1 MNKVFWLVSVDRSK
15 KDSVNWSQSSQNIM
29 HWKEAG
35 IQWLEVCILGCRDSR
50 CDGSERHVSV
60 VCLCEWMRGRSL
72 GKQGQIVED
81 LICHGKKSD
90 DKSFKNY
97 QQEVW
102 AGSSVRVW
110 FTRFSDKEVNSLLR
124 FRGLVGNG
132 EAVWERGGIE
142 LDSQARFFSP
152 IKNES
157 WK

>member
-60 VCLCEWMRGRSL
+60 VCLCEWMRGRSS

-90 DKSFKNY
+90 DKSFKDY

-102 AGSSVRVW
+102 AGSSVRECGSLVFQTRKWTPCSGSEVW
-110 FTRFSDKEVNSLLR
+110 WETERQCGKGGVLNSIPR
-124 FRGLVGNG
+124 PGSFH
-132 EAVWERGGIE
+132 
-142 LDSQARFFSP
+142 Q
-152 IKNES
+152 
-157 WK
+157 